1 MNLGRVLRGAVG
13 DPLLLALVL
22 LLTSFGVAM
31 IFSAGQLDVPNT
43 ILLPGLW
50 KAQLTWAAI
59 AVVAMMVV
67 MRVQV
72 RWLEWLAPGL
82 YAIAIGVLLATLVI
96 GTGHGTA
103 ASTKS
108 WLRVGP
114 MMVQPA
120 QFANVATVLLLGRVL
135 GAWREAP
142 AEVFDL
148 WKPIAIT
155 ALPMLLVLAQPDL
168 GTAMVFGGVLL
179 AALFWAGTPI
189 GVIFLLLSP
198 VLGLFLAFVP
208 WMFSIWMLLL
218 IAFLYLYRSPIR
230 EAVFVLAANLAV
242 GTIATTLWNSL
253 APYQRNRF
261 LVFLDPMIDPR
272 GAGYQVIQSKIAIG
286 SGGLLGKGF
295 LEGTQKRLNFLPEQ
309 HTDFI
314 YSVIGEEFGFVGTV
328 GVLVLYTLV
337 LWRLLKLA
345 EGMTDPFAGIVVFG
359 IFGAWLTHILVNI
372 GMTVGV
378 MPITGIPLPF
388 LSYGGSFL
396 LATFIALGVAQRV
409 ALERGRI

>member
-1 MNLGRVLRGAVG
+1 
-13 DPLLLALVL
+13 
-22 LLTSFGVAM
+22 
-31 IFSAGQLDVPNT
+31 
-43 ILLPGLW
+43 
-50 KAQLTWAAI
+50 
-59 AVVAMMVV
+59 
-67 MRVQV
+67 
-72 RWLEWLAPGL
+72 
-82 YAIAIGVLLATLVI
+82 VLLATLVI